1 MIKVYLGLA
10 LWYLLLS
17 LITLGV
23 YWWDK
28 RAAIHGNWR
37 VPERTLHMLAL
48 LGGWP
53 GAWLGQYW
61 LRHKT
66 RKASFRVMFWL
77 TVLVNLTLPVLLWWA
92 RWE

>member
-1 MIKVYLGLA
+1 MIKVSLGPA
-10 LWYLLLS
+10 LCFLPLS

-28 RAAIHGNWR
+28 RAAIPGIWR

-48 LGGWP
+48 RGGWP

-66 RKASFRVMFWL
+66 RKASFRIIFWL
-77 TVLVNLTLPVLLWWA
+77 TVLLNLTLPVLLWWA